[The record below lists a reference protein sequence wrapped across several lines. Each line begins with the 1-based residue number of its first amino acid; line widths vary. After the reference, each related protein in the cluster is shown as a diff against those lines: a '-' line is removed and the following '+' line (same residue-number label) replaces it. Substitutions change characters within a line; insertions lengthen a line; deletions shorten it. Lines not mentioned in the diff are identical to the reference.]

1 LEQYVNCQVII
12 TKGKE
17 FDEMGEIDIYRK
29 SIDHLENV
37 IRIFEQELEKP
48 ELVHGAFVY
57 KSPTVKHVC
66 LLKGVGIVSG
76 LNALLVLFQ
85 AGYVTEMGVLIR
97 TIGDCINDIY
107 FLLEHFPDMTP
118 EVEKYIS
125 NFFSEDIGDLAIVQD
140 QEKKTHR
147 TKARKIY
154 ASRARLL
161 SEHINF
167 SVGREM
173 VYKIYSVYSG
183 YVHAAYPNIM
193 EMYGGRPPRKFH
205 LRGMKGTSRIK
216 DWEEILIAFVR
227 SATLVFG
234 YMAEKYDKTDLVQ
247 EIRKILDWF
256 EREMTYVERGR

>member
-1 LEQYVNCQVII
+1 LEEYVDFQTI

-17 FDEMGEIDIYRK
+17 PDKMNEIDVYIK
-29 SIDHLENV
+29 SIGHIEDIIGV
-37 IRIFEQELEKP
+37 FEQELEKP
-48 ELVHGAFVY
+48 ELIDGAFIY

-66 LLKGVGIVSG
+66 FLKGIRIVSG
-76 LNALLVLFQ
+76 LNALLVLLQ

-107 FLLEHFPDMTP
+107 FLLEHFPDTTP

-125 NFFSEDIGDLAIVQD
+125 NFFNEDIDELNIAED
-140 QEKKTHR
+140 YDKKTHR

-167 SVGREM
+167 AVCRDM
-173 VYKIYSVYSG
+173 VYEIYSAYSG
-183 YVHAAYPNIM
+183 YVHSGYPNIM
-193 EMYGGRPPRKFH
+193 EMYDGPPPYKFR
-205 LRGMKGTSRIK
+205 LRGMKGTPRIR
-216 DWEEILIAFVR
+216 DWETIFIAFIR

-234 YMAEKYDKTDLVQ
+234 YMAEKYNKTELIH
-247 EIRKILDWF
+247 EIRKIMTWF
-256 EREMTYVERGR
+256 EKEMTYVKPER

>member
-1 LEQYVNCQVII
+1 MNE
-12 TKGKE
+12 T
-17 FDEMGEIDIYRK
+17 DTYRK

-37 IRIFEQELEKP
+37 IGAFERELEKP
-48 ELVHGAFVY
+48 ELVHAAFVY

-66 LLKGVGIVSG
+66 LLKGIRIVSG

-107 FLLEHFPDMTP
+107 FLLEHFPDITP
-118 EVEKYIS
+118 EVEKYLS
-125 NFFSEDIGDLAIVQD
+125 NFFSEDLEETSIAQD
-140 QEKKTHR
+140 QERKTHR

-167 SVGREM
+167 SVGRDM

-193 EMYGGRPPRKFH
+193 EMYGGEPPHKFH
-205 LRGMKGTSRIK
+205 LQGMKGTPRIA
-216 DWEEILIAFVR
+216 DWEEILIAFIR
-227 SATLVFG
+227 STTLVFG
-234 YMAEKYDKTDLVQ
+234 YIAEKYDMTDLVQ
-247 EIRKILDWF
+247 EIRRVLDWF
-256 EREMTYVERGR
+256 EREMTYAGNGGG